1 MEAGEAGGDAKQGWQ
16 QQQQQQRQKPGG
28 HEQHEEQGEAV
39 WHEQRRKK
47 DTGTG
52 GGEDEVN
59 NSLIDSS
66 VDFAGLPE
74 RRGTVGGMGERGE
87 GVPDID
93 EIHAAACAAEED
105 MYTDPSTGLLG
116 TSRFASI
123 N

>member
-1 MEAGEAGGDAKQGWQ
+1 MEAGEAGGNAKQGWQ
-16 QQQQQQRQKPGG
+16 QQQQKREGQ
-28 HEQHEEQGEAV
+28 EQDEEQGEAV

-52 GGEDEVN
+52 GREDEVN
-59 NSLIDSS
+59 KSLIGSS

-74 RRGTVGGMGERGE
+74 RRETVGGMGEREEMGE

-116 TSRFASI
+116 TSRLASI

>member
-1 MEAGEAGGDAKQGWQ
+1 
-16 QQQQQQRQKPGG
+16 
-28 HEQHEEQGEAV
+28 V

-74 RRGTVGGMGERGE
+74 RRETVGGMGERGETGE

-93 EIHAAACAAEED
+93 EIHAAACAAKED

-116 TSRFASI
+116 TSRLASI